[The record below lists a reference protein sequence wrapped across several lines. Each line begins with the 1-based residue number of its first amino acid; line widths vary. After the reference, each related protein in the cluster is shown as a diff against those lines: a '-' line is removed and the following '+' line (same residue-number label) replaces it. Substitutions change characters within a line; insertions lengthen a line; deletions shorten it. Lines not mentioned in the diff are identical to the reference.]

1 MYASGLIANVTNKH
15 FLTKTLRQIPPR
27 PPGSPPCLSPGGY
40 LARHSSSSAPRKPP
54 AVRDEPAQNGSS
66 ARKNTPRFLETEA
79 QGGSPGPGTGQSRYR
94 HQREPGTAPP
104 PARPP
109 SPCPGGVGEAPA
121 AGIASSRLSP
131 ARPGSSR
138 LVPSRLV
145 PSRLGAGPV
154 PAAPER
160 ARSRR
165 APSAASWPPPP
176 PPSKDSADSRRRAE
190 SGSRRSAPCWRTWR
204 GRGHR
209 EEGGVMQ
216 MRS

>member
-138 LVPSRLV
+138 PGSVPVPSQPH
-145 PSRLGAGPV
+145 PSERAADAPPALHHGRRRRHPPRTPRTRAGALRAGAA
-154 PAAPER
+154 AAPPAGGR
-160 ARSRR
+160 GGGVAIGRR
-165 APSAASWPPPP
+165 AGLC
-176 PPSKDSADSRRRAE
+176 R
-190 SGSRRSAPCWRTWR
+190 
-204 GRGHR
+204 
-209 EEGGVMQ
+209 
-216 MRS
+216 

>member
-121 AGIASSRLSP
+121 AGIASPRL
-131 ARPGSSR
+131 GSAQPS
-138 LVPSRLV
+138 PSRLV
-145 PSRLGAGPV
+145 PSRPV
-154 PAAPER
+154 PARPVPAR
-160 ARSRR
+160 CRSRPSRTR
-165 APSAASWPPPP
+165 ASAQQTRPQRCIMA
-176 PPSKDSADSRRRAE
+176 AAAATLQ
-190 SGSRRSAPCWRTWR
+190 GLR
-204 GRGHR
+204 GLAQAR
-209 EEGGVMQ
+209 
-216 MRS
+216 